1 MKKAIVLLS
10 GGLDST
16 TVLAIAKNAR
26 FETYALSFAYG
37 QRHKIELESANRIA
51 KEFGAKEHKIAKY
64 KSRFIMK
71 VNDTIIADYANSKCG
86 FINAKEMSIKAV
98 KNMIKN

>member
-1 MKKAIVLLS
+1 MKSFNAIPR
-10 GGLDST
+10 
-16 TVLAIAKNAR
+16 KQ
-26 FETYALSFAYG
+26 G
-37 QRHKIELESANRIA
+37 QDFFVDNQ
-51 KEFGAKEHKIAKY
+51 KEHKIPKY